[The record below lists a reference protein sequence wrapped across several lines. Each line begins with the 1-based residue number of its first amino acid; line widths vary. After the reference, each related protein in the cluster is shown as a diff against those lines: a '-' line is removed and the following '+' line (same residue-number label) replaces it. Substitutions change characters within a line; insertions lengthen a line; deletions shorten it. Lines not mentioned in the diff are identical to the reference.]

1 MSTIINE
8 TMLSALDR
16 VMRLM
21 RRIPTKQKNN
31 IGRGVYRLLTRI
43 QNNPGISTRELANR
57 MEIRP
62 SSLNERLSKLEEAE
76 LITRT
81 RDENDQR
88 VFIVNLLPKGEE
100 HLDLINEER
109 EIFNQSISQ
118 ILSTEEA
125 NQLTELVN
133 KLSNGIEALNNTQ
146 KME

>member
-1 MSTIINE
+1 MSTMINE
-8 TMLSALDR
+8 TMRSALER

-21 RRIPTKQKNN
+21 RRIRTRQKNN